1 MIKNKKL
8 IVGMIFLSN
17 GLPLASMQP
26 NLDLEIKEFNL
37 MEDAAQAEGMLQENC
52 SELFANPKFNILAM
66 LSNKTITPQVS
77 DSHNSLIMQVL
88 KYKKTI
94 LSFLAYEKTY
104 PNAFIRLLVTSS
116 HERRNGYASILLN
129 NLFDSMMSQKFGKIA
144 IETREQNAPAV
155 AFYEKLLRSRND
167 ISYSKTPVSVPNK
180 AITDVIRYEISFN

>member
-1 MIKNKKL
+1 
-8 IVGMIFLSN
+8 
-17 GLPLASMQP
+17 MQP

-37 MEDAAQAEGMLQENC
+37 MEDAAQAGGMLQENC
-52 SELFANPKFNILAM
+52 SELFANPEFNIWAM

-77 DSHNSLIMQVL
+77 DSHNSLKMRVL
-88 KYKKTI
+88 KYKNTV
-94 LSFLAYEKTY
+94 LSFIAFEKSH

-144 IETREQNAPAV
+144 LETREQNTSAI

-167 ISYSKTPVSVPNK
+167 ISYSKRPITVPNK
-180 AITDVIRYEISFN
+180 AITDVIRYEISFNEKELI